1 VYVPAALICAA
12 ELPAAALH
20 TWLQLRL
27 LADAAGETPPQGIR
41 QLAEVTGKS
50 ASTLYGHLS
59 LLRSHGLLRW
69 RAASKGLL
77 IVSFDAESAPPPADP
92 PTTPARDSGIR
103 EAGIGASL
111 KLNPES
117 IHQDKREEAA
127 LQDSGKSPTAD
138 PAEADAIAIYRA
150 ATGRRPNAAQ
160 RAGLLQRV
168 HDLERW
174 RLTLEHWL
182 VHGWNPLNLAGL
194 LDLYQRGGPQ
204 ACRYCGKP
212 QPAATCEAL
221 DELIAELRQE
231 AGEER
236 SYGRPRR
243 DRRDP

>member
-1 VYVPAALICAA
+1 V
-12 ELPAAALH
+12 H

-69 RAASKGLL
+69 RAAGKGLL
-77 IVSFDAESAPPPADP
+77 IVSFDAESAPTPSPADP
-92 PTTPARDSGIR
+92 PPVSARDSGIR

-117 IHQDKREEAA
+117 IHKDKREEAA
-127 LQDSGKSPTAD
+127 LQDSGKSQTAD
-138 PAEADAIAIYRA
+138 LSEADAIAIYRA

-174 RLTLEHWL
+174 RRTLEHWL

-194 LDLYQRGGPQ
+194 LDLYQRGGPE
-204 ACRYCGKP
+204 ACRYCSKP
-212 QPAATCEAL
+212 QPAATSEAL
-221 DELIAELRQE
+221 DELIAELRQG

-236 SYGRPRR
+236 PHGRPRR